1 MARTTALA
9 VLLSLC
15 TVAAAQ
21 TQDDAVF
28 LHHSCGSNWLNGG
41 LHAALLSKDY
51 VDERNDITYG
61 TAMSPDA
68 GRPSSL
74 GSVPGD
80 RTDMNH
86 WILWFNDYLEGV
98 KQQGCADGENKIV
111 MFKSCYPLSNI
122 SSDGSLPGDPFSG
135 SRTVTNYQAVYRH
148 AAGSGSTYSSGG
160 YTYKPLEDI
169 FAENPDTLFIPVTA
183 PALHYAPSDAT
194 SDAAGHRA
202 RVFNNWLKGDWLA
215 SYNAAH
221 PGLNNVMVFDWFDVL
236 AYPDDH
242 TTHPNRLRSEYGGA
256 SGDSHPNSLACAN
269 TTEIFAT
276 GTANL
281 LDPAWESFSGPP
293 PIPGDANR
301 DGVVSDADYTIWADN
316 YGQTGANWDMGDF
329 NGSGSIT
336 EADYTIWADN
346 YGSVAPTG
354 VPEPFTVA
362 ILGVGALLLRK
373 RR

>member
-1 MARTTALA
+1 MARTTALVA
-9 VLLSLC
+9 LLSLC
-15 TVAAAQ
+15 TIAAAQ
-21 TQDDAVF
+21 TQDDAIF

-41 LHAALLSKDY
+41 LHAALLSK
-51 VDERNDITYG
+51 
-61 TAMSPDA
+61 
-68 GRPSSL
+68 

-135 SRTVTNYQAVYRH
+135 SLTITNYQAVYRH
-148 AAGSGSTYSSGG
+148 AAGPGSTYSNGG

-169 FAENPDTLFIPVTA
+169 FAENPDTLFVPVTA
-183 PALHYAPSDAT
+183 PPRHYSPSDAT
-194 SDAAGHRA
+194 TDAQGHRA
-202 RVFNNWLKGDWLA
+202 RVFNNWLKNDWLS
-215 SYNAAH
+215 SYNATH
-221 PGLNNVMVFDWFDVL
+221 PGLNNVTVCDWFDIL
-236 AYPDDH
+236 AYADDH
-242 TTHPNRLRSEYGGA
+242 STHPNRLKAEYGGT
-256 SGDSHPNSLACAN
+256 SGDSHPNSLACADS
-269 TTEIFAT
+269 TDIFAS
-276 GTANL
+276 GTNNQ
-281 LDPAWESFSGPP
+281 LDAAWELFSGPG

-316 YGQTGANWDMGDF
+316 YGATGASWGMGDF
-329 NGSGSIT
+329 NGNGTVT

-354 VPEPFTVA
+354 VPEPLTVA
-362 ILGVGALLLRK
+362 LLGVGALLIRK